1 MKITTITKNKEVSF
15 EPENIVDGYK
25 LGVLREKCRAKQIPI
40 KMSLDINNKD
50 FVKIIISNDDLLTV
64 IGIL

>member
-1 MKITTITKNKEVSF
+1 MIIKTLKNEVSF

-25 LGVLREKCRAKQIPI
+25 IGVLREKCRAKQIPI

-50 FVKIIISNDDLLTV
+50 FVKVIISDDDLLTI
-64 IGIL
+64 IGII

>member
-1 MKITTITKNKEVSF
+1 MIIKTLKKEVSF

-25 LGVLREKCRAKQIPI
+25 LGILREKCKTKQIPI

-50 FVKIIISNDDLLTV
+50 FVKIMISDDDLLTV